1 MLPAPLPAPRRDG
14 IGRIIL
20 ILFLEKFDQMQ

>member
-1 MLPAPLPAPRRDG
+1 MLPAPLPAPRRDST
-14 IGRIIL
+14 GRLIL